1 VTPDYTPSAANILP
15 PDEADWL
22 RVANMLKAEAPD
34 HQVPDRYPSNAHL
47 QQPNN
52 DSKLRP
58 NDLVCGR
65 GAPTKF
71 HPGNQ
76 RLHELLVKDCYQTS
90 YLCARRSE
98 KPRIA
103 IDLLG
108 AIRSRGGRFVRRSKT
123 IGRSFSWVEIGEKA
137 AYDKVCQYLR
147 DGAPELRRQL
157 LATTGATT
165 GALKQ
170 TGERGNNGAS
180 TRYDNKEN

>member
-22 RVANMLKAEAPD
+22 RVANMLKAEVPD

-52 DSKLRP
+52 DSALRP
-58 NDLVCGR
+58 NDIVCGR
-65 GAPTKF
+65 GANTNF
-71 HPGNQ
+71 HSGNQ
-76 RLHELLVKDCYQTS
+76 RLRELLVKDYYQTS

-123 IGRSFSWVEIGEKA
+123 TTGRSFSWVEIGEKA

-157 LATTGATT
+157 LATGATSST
-165 GALKQ
+165 LKQ
-170 TGERGNNGAS
+170 TGERGSNVAS